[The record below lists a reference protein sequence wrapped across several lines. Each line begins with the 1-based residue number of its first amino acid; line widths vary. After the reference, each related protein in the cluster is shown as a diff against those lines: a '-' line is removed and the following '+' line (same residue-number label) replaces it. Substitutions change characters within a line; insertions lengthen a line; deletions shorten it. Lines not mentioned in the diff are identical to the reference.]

1 MMSKIVYPLKQ
12 VIDVKQKRVDE
23 AEKVVRER
31 QLALEK
37 EKEKLAQR
45 EAERDKVKKH
55 HRDKLNQLRETI
67 DEGTTSPKIIQM
79 KAYIKVVDEKLVI
92 EEKKVKDQQEQV
104 NLAQKNLDQA
114 KEELRIKRQEVDKLL
129 SHKKD
134 WEKEMRKELEIIE
147 GREQDELGSIIYV
160 SNQRRNSS

>member
-1 MMSKIVYPLKQ
+1 MSKIVYPLKQ